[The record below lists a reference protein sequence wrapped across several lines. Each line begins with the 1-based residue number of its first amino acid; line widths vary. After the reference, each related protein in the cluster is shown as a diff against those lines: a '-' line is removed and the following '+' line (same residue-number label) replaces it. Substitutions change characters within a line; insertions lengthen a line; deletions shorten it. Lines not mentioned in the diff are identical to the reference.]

1 MRLDEPLRKE
11 SFSKFP
17 YALLI
22 ASYMVAAQLQ
32 GEHDAFRL
40 GTPPPPP
47 PSLDGLFFPD
57 MTQAERAT
65 FCSTAPWWTA
75 PVLIGGSG
83 GSGTRGSALL
93 LHRLGVG
100 IACLEGSP
108 EAAAIAG
115 VAEHCNKAMD
125 FGLLAGRAR
134 RAAPLAWLADASNAS
149 HDASSS
155 ASCAVSDE
163 QSSDLLFRTVTKRKS
178 LGTLASALLLLR
190 RNVRPEYQRP
200 LVRGSEICIHSNS
213 RPLEHATTAAAHAAA
228 TCHSTTRKPALG
240 AESVSTRALRSG
252 GA

>member
-1 MRLDEPLRKE
+1 M
-11 SFSKFP
+11 
-17 YALLI
+17 I
-22 ASYMVAAQLQ
+22 ANCMVAAQ
-32 GEHDAFRL
+32 
-40 GTPPPPP
+40 PPPPP

-75 PVLIGGSG
+75 PVLIGGAG

-93 LHRLGVG
+93 LQRLGVG

-149 HDASSS
+149 HDARSS
-155 ASCAVSDE
+155 ASCTVSDA
-163 QSSDLLFRTVTKRKS
+163 QSADLLFRKVTKRKS

-190 RNVRPEYQRP
+190 RNVRPEYRRP
-200 LVRGSEICIHSNS
+200 LVRARC
-213 RPLEHATTAAAHAAA
+213 TA
-228 TCHSTTRKPALG
+228 P
-240 AESVSTRALRSG
+240 
-252 GA
+252 